1 MAYEIVWSKDARENY
16 RDIIDVLLKRWSFEV
31 AEEFSDKIIDRLELL
46 EMNPYLGTSHPEISS
61 LRKLLIPPNNYLYYT
76 VVNQQVI
83 LLNIVDSRRNI
94 S

>member
-1 MAYEIVWSKDARENY
+1 MAYEIIWSKDARENY
-16 RDIIDVLLKRWSFEV
+16 RDIIDILLERWSFEV
-31 AEEFSDKIIDRLELL
+31 AEEFSDKIIERLELL

-83 LLNIVDSRRNI
+83 LLNIVDSRRKI

>member
-31 AEEFSDKIIDRLELL
+31 VEEFSDKIIDRLELL

>member
-31 AEEFSDKIIDRLELL
+31 AEAFSDKIIDRLELL

-83 LLNIVDSRRNI
+83 LLNIVDSRRKI

>member
-1 MAYEIVWSKDARENY
+1 MAYEIIWSKDTRENY
-16 RDIIDVLLKRWSFEV
+16 RDIIDTLLKRWSFEV
-31 AEEFSDKIIDRLELL
+31 AEEFSDKIIERLELL
-46 EMNPYLGTSHPEISS
+46 EMNLYLGTSHPEISS

-83 LLNIVDSRRNI
+83 LLNIVDSRRKI

>member
-1 MAYEIVWSKDARENY
+1 MAYEIIWSKDARENY
-16 RDIIDVLLKRWSFEV
+16 RDIIDILLKRWSFEV
-31 AEEFSDKIIDRLELL
+31 AEEFSDKIIERLELL

-83 LLNIVDSRRNI
+83 LLNIVDSRRKI